1 MAAPTAR
8 GRFVWHELMTS
19 NPDAAAAFYGKVIG
33 WKTQAW
39 PQDPSYRTWMAGSV
53 PVGGLMALPD
63 QAKLAGSPPHWM
75 TYVGVPD
82 VDAAVRQAK
91 GLGAQT
97 HVAPKD
103 IPGSGRFAVLQDP
116 QGATFAVFT
125 PPPGDSVPPADMGGF
140 SWHELATT
148 DFQAAWKFYRA
159 LFGWQHTSSVEMGPA
174 GTYFMFGLGDGVPVG
189 GIYNKPLEVPMPN
202 WLPYIHV
209 PFADD
214 TGKAATRA
222 GGRVIV
228 DPLEVPGGDRVVVF
242 LDPQGATIAAHS
254 KPGATS
260 PRSGGKAPKKKAA
273 KKKKAATKAPKK
285 KPAKKKKKVATKRR
299 RR

>member
-1 MAAPTAR
+1 MAAPTGR

-39 PQDPSYRTWMAGSV
+39 PQDPSYRTWMAGAV

-75 TYVGVPD
+75 TYIGVPD

-97 HVAPKD
+97 HVAPRD

-116 QGATFAVFT
+116 QGAIFAVFT
-125 PPPGDSVPPADMGGF
+125 PPPGDSVPPADMYGF

-159 LFGWQHTSSVEMGPA
+159 LFGWEHTSSVDMGPI
-174 GTYFMFGLGDGVPVG
+174 GTYFMFGFGDGIPVG
-189 GIYNKPLEVPMPN
+189 GIFNKPLEVPMPN

-209 PFADD
+209 PLADD
-214 TGKAATRA
+214 IGKAASRA

-228 DPLEVPGGDRVVVF
+228 EPLEVPGGDRVVVF

-254 KPGATS
+254 LPGAK
-260 PRSGGKAPKKKAA
+260 PVKKTAKKTKA
-273 KKKKAATKAPKK
+273 KKKGVKKPVKK
-285 KPAKKKKKVATKRR
+285 KPVKKKPVRKKKSSKRKRR
-299 RR
+299 

>member
-1 MAAPTAR
+1 MAAPTGR

-39 PQDPSYRTWMAGSV
+39 PQDPSYRTWMAGAV

-75 TYVGVPD
+75 TYMGVPD
-82 VDAAVRQAK
+82 VDAAVRQAQ

-97 HVAPKD
+97 HVAPRD
-103 IPGSGRFAVLQDP
+103 IPGSGGFAVLQDA
-116 QGATFAVFT
+116 QGATVAVFT
-125 PPPGDSVPPADMGGF
+125 PPPGDSVPPADIYGF

-148 DFQAAWKFYRA
+148 DYQAAWKFYRA
-159 LFGWQHTSSVEMGPA
+159 LFGWEHTSSVDMGPDV
-174 GTYFMFGLGDGVPVG
+174 GTYFMFGVGDGVPVG
-189 GIYNKPLEVPMPN
+189 GIFNKPLEVPMPN

-209 PFADD
+209 PYADD
-214 TGKAATRA
+214 TAKAATRA

-228 DPLEVPGGDRVVVF
+228 DPLEVPGGDRVAVF

-254 KPGATS
+254 KPGAA
-260 PRSGGKAPKKKAA
+260 PAQKATTKKSSKKKAS
-273 KKKKAATKAPKK
+273 KKKASKKPVKK
-285 KPAKKKKKVATKRR
+285 KPAKKKQAARR